1 MAKLLFFVIC
11 LQVTTSCV
19 ESCHLPGS
27 VYVFVPQNIPVG
39 YQIIK
44 VQTSECDPKTLR
56 LTLKDP
62 SFSIREN
69 GEVVAA
75 AAVSLPDGERT
86 FSVKAQ
92 DQNGPESAMEVYL
105 YCNRAQ
111 QTDVKGQAL
120 LKRTKRRWQPPP
132 TQILENDPG
141 PFPKDVET
149 LASDSASVHDVYYT
163 ISGPG
168 ADLDPK
174 GVFSL
179 NRDTGL
185 LRVHKSLDR
194 EEIEEY
200 KFRISAFKKATDE
213 PADDPMT
220 FVIRVDDKNDNP
232 PEFVGKLQFTVL
244 EQTPGAVVGK
254 VNSTDKDKQDTDHVR
269 IKYSLKSE
277 LNLFS
282 IDPDTGEIRTITN
295 TLDREVKDKYTVI
308 IELRDLKGA
317 PRGLS
322 TTGTATITLSDINDN
337 APTFRKTSYEA
348 TIKEN
353 ESGKCILDIPLDDKD
368 LENTP
373 NWISKLVI
381 TKGNENGNFQVER
394 DPKQNIGRLCVVKPL
409 DYEKTKSIN
418 LEVSARNEPD
428 LIGTSAQWQSVPIV
442 VSVSDVDEGPEFSA
456 PTIRI
461 PVKENTPNGSVI
473 GSYTAL
479 DPETK
484 SSSGIRYYK
493 VQDPASW
500 INVDTNTGELKV
512 ANTIDRESHYVYGGL
527 YNITMR
533 AVDPSL
539 KTGTGTVILVIEDV
553 NDNMPVFPSQLVMCE
568 NKDQSLSSML
578 VTAEDRD
585 QAPFSSPFTFSL
597 ANENEEYWS
606 IERFNDT
613 TGMLKQL
620 KDLPRGRYEIPLI
633 VRDQQ
638 SFGKTQTAT
647 ATLCVC
653 TKQGVCQANQSS
665 ISLGP
670 LGILALLLPLFLLL
684 LLFLL
689 LAFVCSTRTEKVPF
703 DETGYSGG
711 ILLESNTEAPG
722 DEVDTFIPVASL
734 GAGQQQLKESSKI
747 FDSTWKGNKSGSTLG
762 GHSIHENGLYHTG
775 MTSSNMQFGS
785 GQLETQ
791 NYLGNGMSLERHYAT
806 DSSLTQFWRT
816 NEHRINQK
824 LATMGE
830 EGEEHFADDNVKC
843 YGYEGVGSA
852 AGSVG
857 CCSNLGDEDNLD
869 FLNTLGPRFKTLA
882 AVCKKT

>member
-1 MAKLLFFVIC
+1 MSPFERSVFSST
-11 LQVTTSCV
+11 QVTTSCV

-27 VYVFVPQNIPVG
+27 VYVLVPQNIPVG
-39 YQIIK
+39 YQITK
-44 VQTSECDPKTLR
+44 GDFYS
-56 LTLKDP
+56 
-62 SFSIREN
+62 
-69 GEVVAA
+69 
-75 AAVSLPDGERT
+75 AVSLPDGERT

-111 QTDVKGQAL
+111 QTDVSQAL

-149 LASDSASVHDVYYT
+149 LASDSAREHDVYYT

-185 LRVHKSLDR
+185 LQVHKSLDR

-200 KFRISAFKKATDE
+200 KFKISAFKKATHE

-220 FVIRVDDKNDNP
+220 FVIKVDDKNDNP
-232 PEFVGKLQFTVL
+232 PEFVGKLQFTVP
-244 EQTPGAVVGK
+244 EQTSGAKVGK
-254 VNSTDKDKQDTDHVR
+254 VNATDKDKQDTDHVR

-282 IDPDTGEIRTITN
+282 IDPDTGEISTITN

-317 PRGLS
+317 PKGLS

-348 TIKEN
+348 TINEN
-353 ESGKCILDIPLDDKD
+353 ESEKCILDIPLDDKD

-381 TKGNENGNFQVER
+381 TKGNENGNFRVER
-394 DPKQNIGRLCVVKPL
+394 DPKQNIGRLCAVKPL

-512 ANTIDRESHYVYGGL
+512 ANTIDRESHYVYDGL

-597 ANENEEYWS
+597 ANENEDDWS

-613 TGMLKQL
+613 TAMLKQL
-620 KDLPRGRYEIPLI
+620 KELPRGRYEIPVI

-638 SFGKTQTAT
+638 SFGRTQTAT

-653 TKQGVCQANQSS
+653 TKQGVCQAKQSS

-670 LGILALLLPLFLLL
+670 LELLSC
-684 LLFLL
+684 LL

-711 ILLESNTEAPG
+711 ILLESNTEALG

-775 MTSSNMQFGS
+775 MTSSNMQFSS
-785 GQLETQ
+785 GQFETQ

-806 DSSLTQFWRT
+806 DSSFTQFWRT
-816 NEHRINQK
+816 NE

-869 FLNTLGPRFKTLA
+869 FLNMLGPRFKTLA
-882 AVCKKT
+882 AVNQTFK

>member
-11 LQVTTSCV
+11 LVTTSCV

-27 VYVFVPQNIPVG
+27 VYVLVPQNIPVG
-39 YQIIK
+39 YQITK
-44 VQTSECDPKTLR
+44 VQTSDCDPKTLR

-105 YCNRAQ
+105 YCKRAQ
-111 QTDVKGQAL
+111 QTDFKGQAL

-185 LRVHKSLDR
+185 LQVHKSLDR

-232 PEFVGKLQFTVL
+232 PEFVGKLQFTVS

-317 PRGLS
+317 PKGLS

-512 ANTIDRESHYVYGGL
+512 ANTIDRESHYVYDGL

-597 ANENEEYWS
+597 ANENEEDWS

-613 TGMLKQL
+613 TAMLKQL

-638 SFGKTQTAT
+638 SFGKTQTVT

-762 GHSIHENGLYHTG
+762 GHSIRENGFYQTG
-775 MTSSNMQFGS
+775 MNSINMQYGS
-785 GQLETQ
+785 GQFETQ

-824 LATMGE
+824 LAIMGE

-857 CCSNLGDEDNLD
+857 SCKDFGEEENLD

>member
-1 MAKLLFFVIC
+1 MLFCFTPRLLIWTF
-11 LQVTTSCV
+11 
-19 ESCHLPGS
+19 
-27 VYVFVPQNIPVG
+27 VFVSQ
-39 YQIIK
+39 
-44 VQTSECDPKTLR
+44 
-56 LTLKDP
+56 
-62 SFSIREN
+62 F
-69 GEVVAA
+69 
-75 AAVSLPDGERT
+75 
-86 FSVKAQ
+86 
-92 DQNGPESAMEVYL
+92 
-105 YCNRAQ
+105 
-111 QTDVKGQAL
+111 KGQAL

-149 LASDSASVHDVYYT
+149 LASDSAREHDVYYT

-185 LRVHKSLDR
+185 LQVHKSLDR

-200 KFRISAFKKATDE
+200 KFKISAFKKATHE

-220 FVIRVDDKNDNP
+220 FVIKVDDKNDNP
-232 PEFVGKLQFTVL
+232 PEFVGKLQFTVP
-244 EQTPGAVVGK
+244 EQTSGAKVGK
-254 VNSTDKDKQDTDHVR
+254 VNATDKDKQDTDHVR

-282 IDPDTGEIRTITN
+282 IDPDTGEISTITN

-317 PRGLS
+317 PKGLS

-337 APTFRKTSYEA
+337 APTFRKTSVT
-348 TIKEN
+348 TINEN
-353 ESGKCILDIPLDDKD
+353 ESEKCILDIPLDDKD

-381 TKGNENGNFQVER
+381 TKGNENGNFRVER
-394 DPKQNIGRLCVVKPL
+394 DPKQNIGRLCAVKPL

-512 ANTIDRESHYVYGGL
+512 ANTIDRESHYVYDGL

-597 ANENEEYWS
+597 ANENEDDWS

-613 TGMLKQL
+613 TAMLKQL
-620 KDLPRGRYEIPLI
+620 KELPRGRYEIPVI

-638 SFGKTQTAT
+638 SFGRTQTAT

-653 TKQGVCQANQSS
+653 TKQGVCQAKQSS

-684 LLFLL
+684 LL
-689 LAFVCSTRTEKVPF
+689 C
-703 DETGYSGG
+703 
-711 ILLESNTEAPG
+711 
-722 DEVDTFIPVASL
+722 
-734 GAGQQQLKESSKI
+734 
-747 FDSTWKGNKSGSTLG
+747 
-762 GHSIHENGLYHTG
+762 
-775 MTSSNMQFGS
+775 
-785 GQLETQ
+785 
-791 NYLGNGMSLERHYAT
+791 
-806 DSSLTQFWRT
+806 
-816 NEHRINQK
+816 K

-869 FLNTLGPRFKTLA
+869 FLNMLGPRFKTLA